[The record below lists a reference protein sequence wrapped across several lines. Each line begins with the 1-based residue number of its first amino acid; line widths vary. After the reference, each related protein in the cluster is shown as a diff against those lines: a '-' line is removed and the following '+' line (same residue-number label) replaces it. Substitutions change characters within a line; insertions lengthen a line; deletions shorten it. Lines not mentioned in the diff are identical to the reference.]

1 MELLE
6 MIICVLGAL
15 FHIMH
20 YIHPHKKPKT
30 KKPQAFLKIKVLYK
44 FIFAFKG

>member
-1 MELLE
+1 MEPLE
-6 MIICVLGAL
+6 MIICILGAL

-20 YIHPHKKPKT
+20 YIHKKPKP
-30 KKPQAFLKIKVLYK
+30 KKPQPFLKIKVLYK